1 MQNRWLCLLC
11 LFRIFCRA
19 QTDTSEFQNTA
30 AFSNVAPVQLYLAI
44 LQCHNEGFG
53 INETNGGKVMIGPID
68 ILAVGGVRDPS
79 LSKKKAIFHDTNEC
93 ESPHFYLFMS

>member
-1 MQNRWLCLLC
+1 MKGLVLMKQMG
-11 LFRIFCRA
+11 
-19 QTDTSEFQNTA
+19 E
-30 AFSNVAPVQLYLAI
+30 
-44 LQCHNEGFG
+44 
-53 INETNGGKVMIGPID
+53 VMIGPIE